1 MAHLLLTAAVRNP
14 TVRSSFRAPR
24 ETLLRYDRAALYETI
39 LQVLGFDR
47 VSALRSGGRRF
58 MEQAPG
64 LAFWPG
70 LTLSVVVWAINM
82 FGDAL
87 RDLLDPRLK
96 GGAGVDQRLRSEL
109 CEAEQHQPTIIDP
122 SNAPGIVVSAHHR
135 APQTESAKDTR

>member
-58 MEQAPG
+58 MEQAPV
-64 LAFWPG
+64 LPA
-70 LTLSVVVWAINM
+70 S
-82 FGDAL
+82 
-87 RDLLDPRLK
+87 
-96 GGAGVDQRLRSEL
+96 AGF
-109 CEAEQHQPTIIDP
+109 HNPPTSI
-122 SNAPGIVVSAHHR
+122 SAAR
-135 APQTESAKDTR
+135 QAMMPE